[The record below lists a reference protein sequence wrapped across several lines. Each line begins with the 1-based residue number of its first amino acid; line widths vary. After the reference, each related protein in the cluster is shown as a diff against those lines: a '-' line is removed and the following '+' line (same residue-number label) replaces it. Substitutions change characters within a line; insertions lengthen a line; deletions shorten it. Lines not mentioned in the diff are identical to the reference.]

1 MHASHKTLR
10 LLASLA
16 ALFMTACGGGSGG
29 GGPMVATN
37 PSVTPPTVNPRPP
50 PALTTPLP
58 SSPTAFTRFPI
69 SPTPGTVALTG
80 LGRAMSPTGS
90 LLGTGDQ
97 TLTLSLDGSGL
108 PAVAWIQVGSQV
120 MSVTSTDGPLR
131 YSTPTAAGSLTLIHL
146 GYPYS
151 ILDYLKNVDFVDP
164 ALQSWN
170 YQTFGWW
177 AGASDQD
184 PARLAGSFSV
194 GAATPGSAIPTSG
207 SAVFRGQLAAEI
219 YAATVGY
226 PTDVAAPVSLTVDFG
241 ARSAALASS
250 DWRDAKAIQA
260 GTALSGLL
268 TYQSQQNLL
277 AGTLTTA
284 NGQFSGGA
292 SAQFY
297 GPRAEEVGG
306 VFTLAPTNGPG
317 AVVGV
322 VGGFGAAR

>member
-1 MHASHKTLR
+1 
-10 LLASLA
+10 
-16 ALFMTACGGGSGG
+16 
-29 GGPMVATN
+29 MVATTS
-37 PSVTPPTVNPRPP
+37 PVTPVSPRPP
-50 PALTTPLP
+50 PPLTSPLP
-58 SSPTAFTRFPI
+58 SSPTAFSRFPI
-69 SPTPGTVALTG
+69 SPTPGAVALTG
-80 LGRAMSPTGS
+80 LGRTMSPTGS
-90 LLGTGDQ
+90 LLGTADQ

-108 PAVAWIQVGSQV
+108 PATAWVQVGSQV

-131 YSTPTAAGSLTLIHL
+131 YSPPTSAGSVTLIHL

-177 AGASDQD
+177 AGAFDQD
-184 PARLAGSFSV
+184 PTRTAGSFSV
-194 GAATPGSAIPTSG
+194 GATTLGSAIPTAG
-207 SAVFRGQLAAEI
+207 SALFQGKLAAE
-219 YAATVGY
+219 YYPGTDGY
-226 PTDVAAPVSLTVDFG
+226 PTDIAATASLSVDFG
-241 ARSAALASS
+241 ARTAAFASS
-250 DWRDAKAIQA
+250 DWRDSKSIQA

-284 NGQFSGGA
+284 NGLLSGQA

-297 GPRAEEVGG
+297 GPHAEEVGG
-306 VFTLAPTNGPG
+306 VFTLAPTTGPAG
-317 AVVGV
+317 GVGV